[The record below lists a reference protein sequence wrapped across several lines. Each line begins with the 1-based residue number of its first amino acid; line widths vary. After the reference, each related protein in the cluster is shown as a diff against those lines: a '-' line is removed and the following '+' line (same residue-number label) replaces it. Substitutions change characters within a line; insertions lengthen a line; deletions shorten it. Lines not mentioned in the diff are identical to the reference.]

1 MTQISTHNID
11 AQKRLL
17 QQYKGKE
24 KIEALLAA
32 LGSDQIQDLEDTLT
46 QLLSRLV
53 VDNSEGVQLDNI
65 GKIVGQPRNG
75 QDDATYQIFIHAKIG
90 RNVSEGDIERV
101 ISVWKILSQAGTVQ
115 VIENFPAEVEL
126 YSDSPLSDALAAIA
140 FPLMQDVVGAGI
152 KVVSSVIT
160 EGIPFGFDG
169 GIGVLGF
176 DTIISTGQNSS
187 VSSFKL
193 IDSGADFVA
202 DGVAIGNE
210 VIEVAGDVTALVT
223 NIDSPIQLTLDTDI
237 FLSSPIDYDII
248 DGNGGKLAH
257 VQAA

>member
-17 QQYKGKE
+17 QQYKGKA

-65 GKIVGQPRNG
+65 GKIVGQIRNG
-75 QDDATYQIFIHAKIG
+75 LDDATYRLFLHAKIG

-101 ISVWKILSQAGTVQ
+101 ISVWKILAGAGIIQ

-126 YSDSPLSDALAAIA
+126 FSDSPLSDELAAIA
-140 FPLMQDVVGAGI
+140 LPLMQDVVGAGI
-152 KVVSSVIT
+152 KVVSSVII

-169 GIGVLGF
+169 SIGTLGF
-176 DTIISTGQNSS
+176 DGLLSQGQNSS
-187 VSSFKL
+187 VTSFKL
-193 IDSGADFVA
+193 VDLSADFVA
-202 DGVAIGNE
+202 DGVIIGNE
-210 VIEVAGDVTALVT
+210 VIEVAGSLTALIDNV
-223 NIDSPIQLTLDTDI
+223 DSPTQLTLDTDI
-237 FLSSPIDYDII
+237 FTASSIDYEVI
-248 DGNGGKLAH
+248 DGGGGKLAH